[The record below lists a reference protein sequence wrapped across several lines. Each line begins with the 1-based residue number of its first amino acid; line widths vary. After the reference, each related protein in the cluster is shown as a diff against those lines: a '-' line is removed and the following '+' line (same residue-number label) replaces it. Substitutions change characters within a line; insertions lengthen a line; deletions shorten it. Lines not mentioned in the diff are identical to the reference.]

1 MSMDQDIDTNPIHMS
16 DLVPYKVIT
25 PGCDEHLATLYE
37 SRIHANTEKP
47 ELTYTLHGG
56 TFNGIVSG
64 PQVDATRLF
73 MQSTNVYIENTF
85 RSGFVLG
92 DEMGVGKTHVIAL
105 SLVQTIYEHVIA
117 HNRIGRHVV
126 IIPKDTLFK
135 PLGLIVNRLAT
146 VLGITVNFL
155 QIKDIF
161 TKANDTF
168 IVRQTDGV
176 VLTTYNGYGSHV
188 NRLVEWMEH
197 DKTQAIFHDESHHL
211 KSISTQSAIAASIMM
226 DQFRHSR
233 MMFSSG
239 TCASTVKD
247 LQLVGIRTGLWTKSS
262 FPHVAKSLNGRNF
275 FAYIS
280 NQLVRNGRY
289 ISRLL
294 SVETAA
300 EHIIENIDMSPESI
314 MVYDTCAELMAK
326 TMRII
331 RSKIS
336 GDEKRLHLTARL
348 YNTSLAFFR
357 EMMLFVR
364 LDYIIKTA
372 RHHAENNRA
381 VVIAIQ
387 STGESYADK
396 EIQGIA
402 NTAMN
407 LINAMKEKYPGD
419 NQWDELNDEWMNLDL
434 PHQSILDIVVDS
446 LGGLDQ
452 VADITG
458 RSKYWIRDEMGE
470 WVIKTRNKNKIN
482 AERDDFQ
489 HDRKPFSIVSR
500 TANEGIN
507 LHAMYTNSKQRVMV
521 LAQQPWSADQEK
533 QLEARVARTGQT
545 SNPIVIHIV
554 NNQLCELTV
563 TGRHA
568 SGSRNSSSLT
578 RGNQEISAIGSE
590 MEDVNSMRGVYAC
603 IRLIGDLQDR
613 VGLRTQ
619 EIRAEMGMTDSD
631 FRLYCD
637 ETIERLR
644 IVGALDCIRVE
655 NNKRK
660 FGDSDDEHDASET
673 DKNGAHSVRQFLNRI
688 LLLSV
693 KWQQTLYQHL
703 LIQLRK
709 VQETSTHTKPI
720 KPVCKIRSVYKM
732 RDDIELIEVMS
743 INLFSDLE
751 NKNAKFY
758 MDRANTN
765 ACALVTFGK
774 VTWRIAPRQCVPS
787 NVPFYGYHQVHVD
800 EAKRVWNRGVEV
812 KYILRNILIE
822 EISELKS
829 IVRVDAPL
837 QRLKQMDGTSI
848 LGFNIPCRAIE
859 DVKNHY
865 SEY

>member
-1 MSMDQDIDTNPIHMS
+1 MDPVTDTDVNNMS
-16 DLVPYKVIT
+16 DLVPYKTLT
-25 PGCDEHLATLYE
+25 PGCDDHLATLYE
-37 SRIHANTEKP
+37 SMAHADIDKP
-47 ELTYTLHGG
+47 PLTYTLYGG
-56 TFNGIVSG
+56 TFNGIASG
-64 PQVDATRLF
+64 PQIDATRRF
-73 MQSTNVYIENTF
+73 MQSTNVYLEDEF
-85 RSGFVLG
+85 RAGFVLG

-105 SLVQTIYEHVIA
+105 SLVQTVYEHYIT
-117 HNRIGRHVV
+117 HQRIGRHVV
-126 IIPKDTLFK
+126 VIPKDTLFK
-135 PLGLIVNRLAT
+135 PLSDIVQRIAT
-146 VLGITVNFL
+146 VLGITLNFL
-155 QIKDIF
+155 QIKDIY
-161 TKANDTF
+161 TKTNDTF
-168 IVRQTDGV
+168 IVRQTDGI
-176 VLTTYNGYGSHV
+176 VLATYNGYGSHV
-188 NRLVEWMEH
+188 NRLVEWMEPH
-197 DKTQAIFHDESHHL
+197 HTQAIFHDESHHL
-211 KSISTQSAIAASIMM
+211 KNMNSQSAAAASIMM
-226 DQFRHSR
+226 DVFRHAR
-233 MMFSSG
+233 FMYSSG

-247 LQLVGIRTGLWTKSS
+247 LYLVGIRTGLWTKSS
-262 FPHVAKSLNGRNF
+262 FQHVAKTLNGRNF

-294 SVETAA
+294 SIETSA
-300 EHIIENIDMSPESI
+300 EHIIDHIEMSDESI
-314 MVYDTCAELMAK
+314 RVYDTCAELMAK

-331 RSKIS
+331 RAKIS
-336 GDEKRLHLTARL
+336 GDEKRMHLTARL

-434 PHQSILDIVVDS
+434 PHQSILDIVIDS

-458 RSKYWIRDEMGE
+458 RSKYWVRDEMGE
-470 WVIKTRNKNKIN
+470 WVMKTRNKNKIN
-482 AERDDFQ
+482 IDRTDFQ
-489 HDRKPFSIVSR
+489 EDRKPFAVISR

-507 LHAMYTNSKQRVMV
+507 LHALYAHSKQRVMI

-554 NNQLCELTV
+554 NTQLCELTV

-619 EIRAEMGMTDSD
+619 EIRAEMGMSD
-631 FRLYCD
+631 NEFRLYCD
-637 ETIERLR
+637 ETVERLR
-644 IVGALDCIRVE
+644 IVGALDCIRVD

-660 FGDSDDEHDASET
+660 FGDDDDEHDASET

-693 KWQQTLYQHL
+693 KWQQTLYKHL
-703 LIQLRK
+703 VIQLRR

-720 KPVCKIRSVYKM
+720 KPVCKIHTITKLRN
-732 RDDIELIEVMS
+732 DIEFIQVKS
-743 INLFSDLE
+743 INLFSELE

-765 ACALVTFGK
+765 ACALITFGK

-800 EAKRVWNRGVEV
+800 EARRVWNRGVEV
-812 KYILRNILIE
+812 KHILRNVLVD

-848 LGFNIPCRAIE
+848 LGFNIPYRAVD

-865 SEY
+865 SEYAV